1 MATTQETEQARRV
14 LIAGGGTGGHVYPA
28 LATIEALQSAG
39 TFEFLYVGGKGGIET
54 RIVPRHGVPMETIW
68 IAGIARRFTLKNL
81 LFPVKLLA
89 SLWASRNIIKKF
101 RPDVAIGTGGY
112 VSGPILYMAAKMN
125 IPVLIQEQDAH
136 PGLTTRLLA
145 KYARRICLAFPG
157 MEAHFPAWT
166 EKLVVT
172 GNPVRSDLRDIP
184 AADAR
189 REWGFA
195 GDKPTLFVFGGS
207 QGARSINLA
216 MGKILPDLLKKCDLQ
231 VLWQTGESQ
240 YESVLGRFGP
250 GSDRLKIVPYVQK
263 MNAAYAAADVVVC
276 RAGAITLAELAI
288 VGKPAIL
295 VPYPFAAGQHQAH
308 NSRLIEQAGAA
319 VMVKESPGWEKQ
331 LRETVEMLIGEPE
344 RRRKMSTAWQS
355 LARPNAA
362 DEIAAEVLKLLK
374 NKQ

>member
-1 MATTQETEQARRV
+1 MATTQETEQTRRV

-28 LATIEALQSAG
+28 LATIEALQKAG

-54 RIVPRHGVPMETIW
+54 RIVPRQGIPMETIW

-157 MEAHFPAWT
+157 MEVHFPAWT

-172 GNPVRSDLRDIP
+172 GNPVRADLRDIS
-184 AADAR
+184 AAAAR
-189 REWGFA
+189 REWGFTPER
-195 GDKPTLFVFGGS
+195 PTLFVFGGS

-216 MGKILPDLLKKCDLQ
+216 MEKILPDLLEKYHLQ

-240 YESVLGRFGP
+240 YAAVCERMGT

-288 VGKPAIL
+288 VGKAAIL

-308 NSRLIEQAGAA
+308 NSRLVEQTGAA
-319 VMVKESPGWEKQ
+319 VMITEAPGWENQ
-331 LRETVEMLIGEPE
+331 LRETVEMLIAEPE
-344 RRRKMSTAWQS
+344 RRQKMSAAWQL

-374 NKQ
+374 NKP